1 MVELV
6 INLMRSPANVCKG
19 ESIGKDDLKNVY
31 IYIYGHHHRSLYP
44 ARANNK
50 NRITITVVG

>member
-19 ESIGKDDLKNVY
+19 ESIGKVRFKKC